1 MKNIF
6 KIILFLT
13 SILTL
18 SSCSKNDAD
27 NSQAIEIGDFYEGG
41 IVFYLDDTGEHG
53 LVCATKD
60 LIQPMRWGYND
71 VLLNNTQQTIGSGL
85 ANTQAIAAAYPDI
98 ETAAKLCLNFEYNEY
113 DDWYLPSLDELNL
126 IYINKNKI
134 NPTAIANDGEAFQA
148 LDDDRSNYWS
158 SSEGGEMNAW
168 LIQFDTGVTK
178 TYYKT
183 YIQHMRAI
191 RAF

>member
-6 KIILFLT
+6 KIILCLT
-13 SILTL
+13 SILIL
-18 SSCSKNDAD
+18 SSCSKNDDD
-27 NSQAIEIGDFYEGG
+27 NSENIQIGNFHEGG
-41 IVFYLDDTGEHG
+41 IVFYVDDTGEHG

-71 VLLNNTQQTIGSGL
+71 VLLNNTEQIIGSGL
-85 ANTQAIAAAYPDI
+85 ANTLAITAAYPDI
-98 ETAAKLCLNFEYNEY
+98 DTAAKLCLNFEDDEY
-113 DDWYLPSLDELNL
+113 ADWYLPSLDELNL
-126 IYINKNKI
+126 IYTNKNKI
-134 NPTAIANDGEAFQA
+134 NATAIANEGEVFKT

-158 SSEGGEMNAW
+158 SSEEVEINAW
-168 LIQFDTGVTK
+168 LIQFDTGLTK

-183 YIQHMRAI
+183 YIQNIRPI